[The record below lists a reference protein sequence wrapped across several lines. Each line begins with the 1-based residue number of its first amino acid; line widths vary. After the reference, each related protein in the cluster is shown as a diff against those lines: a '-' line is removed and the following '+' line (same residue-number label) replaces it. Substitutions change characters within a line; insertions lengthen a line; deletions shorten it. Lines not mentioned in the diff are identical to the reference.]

1 MGDKK
6 KSYLGYAPK
15 QSNVVKLATYIQT
28 NPSVPSRQTKET
40 KLNKGKQ
47 KRF

>member
-1 MGDKK
+1 MK

-15 QSNVVKLATYIQT
+15 QSNVVKLANYISSAQNT
-28 NPSVPSRQTKET
+28 TTTTKQTKPL
-40 KLNKGKQ
+40 KKGNK

>member
-1 MGDKK
+1 MK

-15 QSNVVKLATYIQT
+15 QSNVVKLANYISSAQNT
-28 NPSVPSRQTKET
+28 TTKQTKPL
-40 KLNKGKQ
+40 KKGNK